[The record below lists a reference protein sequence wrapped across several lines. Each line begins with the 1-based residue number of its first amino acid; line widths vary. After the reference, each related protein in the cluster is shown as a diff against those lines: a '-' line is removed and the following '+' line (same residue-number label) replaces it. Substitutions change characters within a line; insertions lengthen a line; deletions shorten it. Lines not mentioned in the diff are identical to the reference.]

1 MKVNNQSEENKKPQN
16 AQNSNF
22 FSNLEEL
29 SPLKLVII
37 LAIFGA
43 LVIVLVVIDST
54 YENHQKTKCIIESQ
68 NANACVQIFK
78 GGPQ

>member
-22 FSNLEEL
+22 FSNLEESSTFKML
-29 SPLKLVII
+29 ITFAL
-37 LAIFGA
+37 FGA
-43 LVIVLVVIDST
+43 LVIVLVVIDSA